1 MIIKNT
7 LRIIRDYKFSLVKII
22 FFELLYFIKGYSG
35 FKFNFSNNST
45 MADNIPCPYYFLLI
59 IKKYLEKSNFIR
71 LVDLGCG
78 SGRVID
84 FFNNSFPKKKFI
96 GIEYFFQQFEYC
108 KNSFDKND
116 NVKII
121 QADFTKIDIMKL
133 NSDYFFLTAP
143 FKNTHDFLN
152 FVERIISLSNKKI
165 FFIIINYNKKTIEK
179 IKNIEII
186 ETYYISE
193 STGYSICCSNN
204 I

>member
-7 LRIIRDYKFSLVKII
+7 LRIIRDYKFSLVKIF
-22 FFELLYFIKGYSG
+22 FFELLYFIKGYCG
-35 FKFNFSNNST
+35 FKFNFSNNGIMT
-45 MADNIPCPYYFLLI
+45 DNLPCTYYLLSI
-59 IKKYLEKSNFIR
+59 IQKHLAKSNFIR

-116 NVKII
+116 NIKII

-143 FKNTHDFLN
+143 FKNIHDFLN

-165 FFIIINYNKKTIEK
+165 FFIIINYNKQTIEK

-193 STGYSICCSNN
+193 NTGYSICCSNN

>member
-45 MADNIPCPYYFLLI
+45 MTDNIPCPYYLLSI
-59 IKKYLEKSNFIR
+59 IKKHLVKSNFIR

-84 FFNNSFPKKKFI
+84 FFNKSFPKKEFI
-96 GIEYFFQQFEYC
+96 GIEYFSQQFEYC

-116 NVKII
+116 NIKII
-121 QADFTKIDIMKL
+121 QADFTKIDVVI
-133 NSDYFFLTAP
+133 
-143 FKNTHDFLN
+143 
-152 FVERIISLSNKKI
+152 NKRGYYHSYI
-165 FFIIINYNKKTIEK
+165 FFIIINYNKQTREK

-193 STGYSICCSNN
+193 NTGYSICCSNN